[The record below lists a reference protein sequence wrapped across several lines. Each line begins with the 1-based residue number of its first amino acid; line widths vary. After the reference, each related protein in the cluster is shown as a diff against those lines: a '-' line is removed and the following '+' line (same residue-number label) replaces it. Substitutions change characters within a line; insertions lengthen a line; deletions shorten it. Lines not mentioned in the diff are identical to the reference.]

1 MIHPERIGHVVIKV
15 RNLER
20 SRKFYTE
27 VLGMDVMMDLP
38 AIRGTF
44 LANHRRDHHEIAL
57 FEVGPEAEGLRSKQI
72 GLSHIAFRLSNEEQL
87 RAAYKELKEKDV
99 PISFTVDHGVT
110 KSIYFRDPDGHELE
124 VYCDNPPEVVAK
136 FSNPYMG
143 TSKLDFA
150 ANDPG
155 LTDAIAQM
163 GIGDP
168 D

>member
-1 MIHPERIGHVVIKV
+1 MIRPERIGHVVIKV

-27 VLGMDVMMDLP
+27 VLGMEVMMDLP
-38 AIRGTF
+38 PLRATF
-44 LANHRRDHHEIAL
+44 LANDRRDHHEIAL
-57 FEVGPEAEGLRSKQI
+57 FEVGPEAEGLCNKQI
-72 GLSHIAFRLSNEEQL
+72 GLSHIAFRLRNEDQL
-87 RAAYKELKEKDV
+87 RAAYKELKEQGV

-124 VYCDNPPEVVAK
+124 VYCDNPPEWIAK

-150 ANDPG
+150 ADDPS
-155 LTDAIAQM
+155 LTDAITQM

-168 D
+168 V